1 MNKLILLFLGIL
13 LLSCNSKAKTNI
25 SEVEAKKKSEKIKPK
40 LTGKQ
45 IVEELEKLNFFNLTE
60 KEDIEESKSSIEN
73 SYNEFN
79 YFEGKMKGESLIY
92 TDNRFYI
99 IDAETLFEAGGLT
112 EYLKIVKKSFDKLNL
127 KLNVS
132 NEYNNQTEKH
142 WTHKIKLNGKE
153 YIAYDNDFSDVDWGI
168 AIVNFIEMLNDQ
180 LKLQKSNEMFYLV
193 NSGNDGKIVLLSSEQ
208 YEFVKANYPKDIE
221 HPKTLSDWKTSN
233 GF

>member
-1 MNKLILLFLGIL
+1 MNKLIPLFLCIL
-13 LLSCNSKAKTNI
+13 LISCNSKKQNNI
-25 SEVEAKKKSEKIKPK
+25 SESEAKSIIEKTKTK

-60 KEDIEESKSSIEN
+60 KGDIAESKSVIEN

-79 YFEGKMKGESLIY
+79 FFEGKMKGESLIY

-99 IDAETLFEAGGLT
+99 IDAETLFEVGGLT
-112 EYLKIVKKSFDKLNL
+112 ECLKTVKKSFDKLKL
-127 KLNVS
+127 KLEVS
-132 NEYNNQTEKH
+132 DEYNNQTEKH

-153 YIAYDNDFSDVDWGI
+153 YIAYDNDFSDLDWGI
-168 AIVNFIEMLNDQ
+168 SLVNFIEMLNDQ
-180 LKLQKSNEMFYLV
+180 LKLQKSNEMFYPV

-208 YEFVKANYPKDIE
+208 YEFVKANYPNDIE

-233 GF
+233 GL